1 MNLIYVEDNPLD
13 ADLTR
18 RMLAQQAP
26 QMQLQ
31 LAGTLE
37 QARALLADAARP
49 CDLLLIDMNLPDMNG
64 LELMRRLRQ
73 DPRHAQR
80 RCIVLSADLVD
91 NQRALAREAG
101 FADYWLKPIDVQQLR
116 RALQDMG

>member
-49 CDLLLIDMNLPDMNG
+49 CDVLLIDMNLPDGNG
-64 LELMRRLRQ
+64 IELVAEG
-73 DPRHAQR
+73 H
-80 RCIVLSADLVD
+80 
-91 NQRALAREAG
+91 
-101 FADYWLKPIDVQQLR
+101 
-116 RALQDMG
+116 